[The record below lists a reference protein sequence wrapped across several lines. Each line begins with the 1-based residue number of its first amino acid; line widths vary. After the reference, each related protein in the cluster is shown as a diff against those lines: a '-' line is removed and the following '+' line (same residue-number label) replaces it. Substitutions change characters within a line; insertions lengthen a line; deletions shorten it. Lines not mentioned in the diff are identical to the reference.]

1 MLERALVFALSALL
15 LSSCVTTEI
24 PDDLAAEIPDGATAV
39 ELTSGQ
45 PPSDYYRTLFREL
58 RRKGFTISEDNA
70 EMLSMTTGFREVGQE
85 TTLQVSVFV
94 EEIPS
99 GSRAVIR
106 GRWGITTTMAAAASA
121 ATGGSVSGGSAE
133 RAEWDGSGRSKAA
146 FGEMAELAQD
156 FPHQELKYQTSK

>member
-1 MLERALVFALSALL
+1 MLERALVFALFALL
-15 LSSCVTTEI
+15 FSACVTTDI
-24 PDDLAAEIPDGATAV
+24 PDDLAGEIPDGATAIEV
-39 ELTSGQ
+39 TSSQ
-45 PPSDYYRTLFREL
+45 TPSDYYRTLFREL
-58 RRKGFTISEDNA
+58 RRNGFTISEDNA

-94 EEIPS
+94 EESPS

-146 FGEMAELAQD
+146 FGEMAEIVRG
-156 FPHQELKYQTSK
+156 FPHQDLEYQTAK